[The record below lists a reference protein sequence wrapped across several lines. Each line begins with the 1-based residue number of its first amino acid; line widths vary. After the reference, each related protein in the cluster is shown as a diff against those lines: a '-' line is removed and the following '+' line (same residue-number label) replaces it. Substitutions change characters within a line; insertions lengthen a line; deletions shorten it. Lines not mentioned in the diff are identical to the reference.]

1 MDQFEESNT
10 TPPSEQSSQTW
21 PDHIA
26 PQNNTTKIKE
36 KKKQTNWIWLDT

>member
-21 PDHIA
+21 PDHIL
-26 PQNNTTKIKE
+26 PQNNTTISQIQRE
-36 KKKQTNWIWLDT
+36 ETNQLNMIR